1 MLVQRRLMCWRRVW
15 KSMQAVMAHGL
26 LFSFTLLLALK
37 LDHVFSHSWWIVFA
51 PLLLFH
57 AVVARGRFSLPA
69 PSMPRDRHW
78 APFHSVMATPL
89 LVAFELLL
97 CVHLEDSNVVDL
109 KIVFFPLLAF
119 EVAILIDNVRIC
131 RTLMPGDEETM
142 SDEAIWETLP
152 HFWVSISMVFF
163 IAATTFT
170 LLKLCGDVAA
180 LGWWDLFVNFGYISF
195 FFLSSWT
202 ILFLPLNFSPP
213 SRKIFFLLF
222 YRIAECFAFLVCT
235 KWSNP
240 SIHRKTTVCAVSKIL
255 AGML

>member
-180 LGWWDLFVNFGYISF
+180 LGWWDLFVNFG
-195 FFLSSWT
+195 
-202 ILFLPLNFSPP
+202 
-213 SRKIFFLLF
+213 
-222 YRIAECFAFLVCT
+222 IAECFAFLVCT